1 MIKSSFF
8 KSSLEKDFEYFV
20 RNIGKLNPAEFC
32 GLAKILSVPMIDQA
46 KVEGLT
52 PEQIEELKLQDNENY
67 MIEFSRPMDTVLEEM
82 MDRFLELP
90 KRRRKEINQIL
101 KDVQRGR

>member
-8 KSSLEKDFEYFV
+8 RSSLEKDFEYFV

-32 GLAKILSVPMIDQA
+32 GLAKVLSVHMIDKA

-52 PEQIEELKLQDNENY
+52 PEQIEELKLQEDKNY
-67 MIEFSRPMDTVLEEM
+67 MVEFSRPMDTVLEEM
-82 MDRFLELP
+82 MDRFLALP

-101 KDVQRGR
+101 KDVQRGK

>member
-32 GLAKILSVPMIDQA
+32 GLAKVQSVPMIDKA
-46 KVEGLT
+46 KIEGLT
-52 PEQIEELKLQDNENY
+52 PEQIEELKLQKDKNY
-67 MIEFSRPMDTVLEEM
+67 MVEFSRPMDTVLEEM
-82 MDRFLELP
+82 MDRFLALS
-90 KRRRKEINQIL
+90 KKRRKEINQIL
-101 KDVQRGR
+101 KDVQRCK

>member
-1 MIKSSFF
+1 MIESSFF
-8 KSSLEKDFEYFV
+8 RSNLEKDFEYFV
-20 RNIGKLNPAEFC
+20 KNIGKLTPAEFC
-32 GLAKILSVPMIDQA
+32 GLAKILSVSIIDKA

-52 PEQIEELKLQDNENY
+52 QEQIEELKLQEEKNY

-82 MDRFLELP
+82 MDRFLALS

-101 KDVQRGR
+101 KDVQRGK

>member
-1 MIKSSFF
+1 MSKFF
-8 KSSLEKDFEYFV
+8 RSSLEKDFEYFV

-32 GLAKILSVPMIDQA
+32 GLAKVLSVPMIDKE

-52 PEQIEELKLQDNENY
+52 QEQIEELKLQDKENY

-82 MDRFLELP
+82 MDRFLGLSK
-90 KRRRKEINQIL
+90 KRRREINQIL
-101 KDVQRGR
+101 KDVQRGK

>member
-1 MIKSSFF
+1 MSKFF
-8 KSSLEKDFEYFV
+8 RSNLEKDFEYFV

-32 GLAKILSVPMIDQA
+32 GLAKVLSVPMIDRE
-46 KVEGLT
+46 KVESLT
-52 PEQIEELKLQDNENY
+52 QEQIEELKLQDKENY

-90 KRRRKEINQIL
+90 KKRRREINQIL
-101 KDVQRGR
+101 KDVQRGK

>member
-1 MIKSSFF
+1 MSSFF
-8 KSSLEKDFEYFV
+8 RSSLEKDFEYFV

-32 GLAKILSVPMIDQA
+32 GLAKVLSVPMIDKE

-52 PEQIEELKLQDNENY
+52 PEQIEELKLQDKENY
-67 MIEFSRPMDTVLEEM
+67 MIEFSRPMDKVLEEM
-82 MDRFLELP
+82 MDRFLGLS

-101 KDVQRGR
+101 KDVQRGK

>member
-1 MIKSSFF
+1 MITSNFF
-8 KSSLEKDFEYFV
+8 RSSLEKDFEYFV
-20 RNIGKLNPAEFC
+20 KNIGKLNPAEFC
-32 GLAKILSVPMIDQA
+32 GLAKVLSVPMIDHA

-52 PEQIEELKLQDNENY
+52 PEQIEELKLQDKENY

-82 MDRFLELP
+82 MDRFLSLP